1 MNLPTALSAIDL
13 EMVGTV
19 ALLLLIGMG
28 PKIALVP
35 FLEKTRGFAPERQ
48 RAIGRRMV
56 VVGLCTAVVLFVAGG
71 FLMNLLHVSGG
82 ALGVGGGIVLMIIA
96 LRMIASPGKPH
107 VPEDVAEATPES
119 DMKMAVYP
127 LAVPYL
133 INPAGMVILIVAGG
147 RLDSVFSLP
156 GLLMLGLVLLVGLF
170 DYIVF
175 SNIDR
180 IAKRLRP
187 VTLVIS
193 EVVFGLLLTAL
204 SIEMIVAGLRA
215 LGVLTGAPGGH

>member
-1 MNLPTALSAIDL
+1 METLAGLDL
-13 EMVGTV
+13 DMIGTV

-35 FLEKTRGFAPERQ
+35 FLEKTKGFAPERQ

-56 VVGLCTAVVLFVAGG
+56 LVGVSTAVVLFVAGG
-71 FLMNLLHVSGG
+71 YLMTLLHVSPG
-82 ALGVGGGIVLMIIA
+82 ALGVGGGIILLIIA
-96 LRMIASPGKPH
+96 LGMIAGPGKKH
-107 VPEDVAEATPES
+107 VPDADDSPES
-119 DMKMAVYP
+119 DMNMAVYP

-147 RLDSVFSLP
+147 RLDSVFSIP
-156 GLLMLGLVLLVGLF
+156 GLIMLGMILLVGLF
-170 DYIVF
+170 DFLVF
-175 SNIDR
+175 GNIDK

-204 SIEMIVAGLRA
+204 SIEMMVAGLRA
-215 LGVLTGAPGGH
+215 LGVIAGAPHGH

>member
-1 MNLPTALSAIDL
+1 MDNIDV
-13 EMVGTV
+13 EMIGTV

-35 FLEKTRGFAPERQ
+35 FLEKTKGYEPERQ

-56 VVGLCTAVVLFVAGG
+56 LVGVCTAVVLFVAGG
-71 FLMNLLHVSGG
+71 TLMHLLHVSGG

-96 LRMIASPGKPH
+96 LRMIASPGKEHAP
-107 VPEDVAEATPES
+107 ATEESHES

-147 RLDSVFSLP
+147 RLDSVFTVP
-156 GLLMLGLVLLVGLF
+156 GMIMLGLILLVGLF
-170 DYIVF
+170 DFLVF
-175 SNIDR
+175 GNIDK

-204 SIEMIVAGLRA
+204 SIEMMVAGLRA
-215 LGVLTGAPGGH
+215 LGVLEGLPSGH